1 MQSSTSSPFEL
12 TYVHVEKHATLDPM
26 AKRWMSGAF
35 ARYIFVDTARH
46 NEVPRDRVM
55 IGVSGVVE
63 LASES
68 WLNDFGPG
76 TALRIGNVRAAIA
89 LNEDELRVD
98 PKPYSNAL
106 WFACEQLNPM
116 LDTFTTLFGIEHNID
131 IQVEHRLRPVERLLQ
146 NLIMPAAARAT
157 YNRKHKTWGIL

>member
-12 TYVHVEKHATLDPM
+12 TSVRVDKHATLDSG
-26 AKRWMSGAF
+26 AQRWKDGAF
-35 ARYIFVDTARH
+35 ARYIFVDTMRQ
-46 NEVPRDRVM
+46 NDVRRDKVM
-55 IGVSGVVE
+55 IGVAGVVE

-98 PKPYSNAL
+98 PKPYSKAL

-157 YNRKHKTWGIL
+157 YNRKHKTWGTI